1 MPRHVKHV
9 LKNVAAKLARNNRGA
24 ATIEYGLVLGL
35 ICMAIF
41 FILQDLG
48 DMVSSTYTSLG
59 EQVKTST
66 QQQK

>member
-1 MPRHVKHV
+1 MLRHAKHV
-9 LKNVAAKLARNNRGA
+9 LKNAATKLARNNRGT

-66 QQQK
+66 QQKK